1 MSSFPLSA
9 NKLNEK
15 LNFQGRQME
24 STALAPMKLLFLSHS
39 FPSRWVK
46 PSHRLNEEPLTL
58 PGECYIS
65 FFHSD
70 STEERAAA
78 TASMNKGL
86 RLAPNEDS
94 ISTPSSPERF

>member
-15 LNFQGRQME
+15 LNFQGCQME
-24 STALAPMKLLFLSHS
+24 STALVPMKLLFLSHS

-46 PSHRLNEEPLTL
+46 PSHRLNEELLTL

-65 FFHSD
+65 FFHND

-78 TASMNKGL
+78 TGI
-86 RLAPNEDS
+86 NEQGS
-94 ISTPSSPERF
+94 SFSPE